1 LKRSTGARG
10 FPTTSP
16 LHFVISLL
24 SHGYRRARSF
34 VQKSCAD
41 EMHSHHDT
49 PLDMDAFS
57 RAVARRAARLVHYR
71 QAARSIGR

>member
-1 LKRSTGARG
+1 
-10 FPTTSP
+10 
-16 LHFVISLL
+16 
-24 SHGYRRARSF
+24 
-34 VQKSCAD
+34 
-41 EMHSHHDT
+41 MHSHHDT